1 MGSLDESDDSAGV
14 ITKEALLEVAGNK
27 IFWFTLY
34 SWVIAQSMK
43 VLVGVVRERKFNFP
57 WFIGTGGMPSAHAAG
72 VTAMASSVGL
82 YYGFSTG
89 LFTIALLFAIVVIFD
104 AQGVRRASGKQA
116 EILNKIMD
124 DIYWRKKI
132 QEDRL
137 KELLGHTP
145 VEVLTGLALGIFV
158 SLLCYRVI

>member
-1 MGSLDESDDSAGV
+1 MNILDTSALTHFGRNYV
-14 ITKEALLEVAGNK
+14 FQAVA
-27 IFWFTLY
+27 
-34 SWVIAQSMK
+34 IAWIGAQTIK
-43 VLVGVVRERKFNFP
+43 VFLGIIREKRFNFR
-57 WFIGTGGMPSAHAAG
+57 WFVGTGGMPSAHAAG
-72 VTAMASSVGL
+72 ATALASSIGL
-82 YYGFSTG
+82 YYGFGTG
-89 LFTIALLFAIVVIFD
+89 LFAIALLFTIVVIFD

-145 VEVLTGLALGIFV
+145 VEVLTGVALGVFV
-158 SLLCYRVI
+158 SLLCYKAL